1 MYSRHLPQPDPSQP
15 ARATT
20 TTRNATKKHN
30 NRLKTA
36 RGRVTYESLLHLAKQ
51 VGVELPE
58 PYRRTFNLHTGFE
71 AIRPLRP
78 QRPKGHQCPQTEKT
92 TKNGFFTVNRSNGH
106 LAFLAFPDFSDK
118 MVTPCGD
125 PPSKILNDLMTA
137 PPQGGFRTS
146 ERAGGIR
153 IRPARAKALSPGHLP
168 GLQAYIS
175 ILSL

>member
-1 MYSRHLPQPDPSQP
+1 MYSRHLPQPEQSQP

-36 RGRVTYESLLHLAKQ
+36 RGRVTCKSLLHLAKQ

-71 AIRPLRP
+71 AIKSLRP

-92 TKNGFFTVNRSNGH
+92 TKNGFFTENRPNGH
-106 LAFLAFPDFSDK
+106 LAFLAFQK
-118 MVTPCGD
+118 ATPSATRSL
-125 PPSKILNDLMTA
+125 PPTA
-137 PPQGGFRTS
+137 PASAGTS
-146 ERAGGIR
+146 STA
-153 IRPARAKALSPGHLP
+153 RPTPWNATR
-168 GLQAYIS
+168 
-175 ILSL
+175 